1 MPLYEFYCDKC
12 KREVSLTMT
21 ISEHDKGNAA
31 CPQCGSREMRPLVG
45 TFYSKTSKKS

>member
-1 MPLYEFYCDKC
+1 MPLYEFYYDKC

-31 CPQCGSREMRPLVG
+31 CPQCGSRKMRQLVG